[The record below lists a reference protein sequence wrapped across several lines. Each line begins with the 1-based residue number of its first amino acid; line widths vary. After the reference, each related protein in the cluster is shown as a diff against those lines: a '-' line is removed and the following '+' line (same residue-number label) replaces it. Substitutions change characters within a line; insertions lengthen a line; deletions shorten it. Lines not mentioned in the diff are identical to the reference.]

1 MNSIPLV
8 SIITP
13 SYNQAD
19 FLEFTIQSV
28 LKQEYLNLEY
38 GIVDGVSTDGSLDIL
53 KKYDPNLSWWISEPD
68 QGQAQAINKGITRT
82 SGNIIAWINSD
93 DIYLPNAIMQA
104 VTAIEEYDVDLV
116 YGDAITIDEAGYPLN
131 ELMFSDWDL
140 QDLLR
145 FRVICQPAVF
155 MKRAVWE
162 EVQGLSSDLHYM
174 LDHQLWIKIASRFQV
189 KHIPSFWAASRS
201 HGQAKNV
208 AFAAGFSAEILQ
220 LLTWIETDANLAA
233 LFEEDQNRIKGG
245 AYRLSARYLLDGDF
259 PAEAFKQ
266 YCRAIRFWPSYALNH
281 WRRMIF
287 ALVSIA
293 TRIRISSFQRQT
305 GIPHLSDNKRLGDWP
320 GLNFPGNGLPTKK
333 H

>member
-8 SIITP
+8 SIVTP
-13 SYNQAD
+13 SYNQVD
-19 FLEFTIQSV
+19 FLGDTIQSV
-28 LKQEYLNLEY
+28 LKQDYLNLEY
-38 GIVDGVSTDGSLDIL
+38 GIVDGGSTDGSLDIL
-53 KKYDPNLSWWISEPD
+53 KKYDSHLSWWISEPD
-68 QGQAQAINKGITRT
+68 QGQSQAINKGMERT
-82 SGNIIAWINSD
+82 SGDIIAWINSD
-93 DIYLPNAIMQA
+93 DVYLPNAILQA
-104 VTAIEEYDVDLV
+104 VTALEEYDVDLV

-140 QDLLR
+140 PDLLR

-162 EVQGLSSDLHYM
+162 EVQGLSLDLHYM
-174 LDHQLWIKIASRFQV
+174 LDHQLWIKIASRFRV
-189 KHIPSFWAASRS
+189 KHVPSFWAAARS

-208 AFAAGFSAEILQ
+208 AFAAEFSAEILK

-259 PAEAFKQ
+259 PAKAFKQ
-266 YCRAIRFWPSYALNH
+266 YCQAIRFWPSYALNH

-287 ALVSIA
+287 ALASIA
-293 TRIRISSFQRQT
+293 TGIGISRFQRHT
-305 GIPHLSDNKRLGDWP
+305 GIPHVSDKRKLRDWP
-320 GLNFPGNGLPTKK
+320 GLNIPGNGFSTKK
-333 H
+333 Y

>member
-19 FLEFTIQSV
+19 FLEYTIQSV
-28 LKQEYLNLEY
+28 LKQDYLNLEY
-38 GIVDGVSTDGSLDIL
+38 GIVDGGSTDGSLDIL
-53 KKYDPNLSWWISEPD
+53 KKYDPHLSWWISEPD
-68 QGQAQAINKGITRT
+68 QGQAQAIKNRKAGGRIQQKV
-82 SGNIIAWINSD
+82 WINSD
-93 DIYLPNAIMQA
+93 DIYLPNAVKQA
-104 VTAIEEYDVDLV
+104 VKALEEYEVDLV
-116 YGDAITIDEAGYPLN
+116 FGDAVTIDEAGYPLN
-131 ELMFSDWDL
+131 ELMFSNWDL
-140 QDLLR
+140 SDLLR

-155 MKRAVWE
+155 MRRVVWE

-189 KHIPSFWAASRS
+189 KHIPSFWAASRH

-220 LLTWIETDANLAA
+220 LLTWIETEATLGA

-259 PAEAFKQ
+259 PAKAFNH
-266 YCRAIRFWPSYALNH
+266 YCQAVRFWPSYALNH

-293 TRIRISSFQRQT
+293 TGIRISRFQRQS
-305 GIPHLSDNKRLGDWP
+305 GSPHLADNKRLRDWP
-320 GLNFPGNGLPTKK
+320 GLNFPGNEFTTKK
-333 H
+333 Y

>member
-19 FLEFTIQSV
+19 FLEYTIQSV
-28 LKQEYLNLEY
+28 LKQDYLNLEY
-38 GIVDGVSTDGSLDIL
+38 GIVDGDSTDGSQDIL
-53 KKYDPNLSWWISEPD
+53 KKYDPHLSWWISEPD
-68 QGQAQAINKGITRT
+68 QGQAQAINKGMART

-93 DIYLPNAIMQA
+93 DIYLPNAIKQA
-104 VTAIEEYDVDLV
+104 VKAIEEHEVDLV
-116 YGDAITIDEAGYPLN
+116 FGDAVTIDEAGYPLN
-131 ELMFSDWDL
+131 ELMFSNWDL
-140 QDLLR
+140 ADLLR

-189 KHIPSFWAASRS
+189 KHIPSFWAASRH

-220 LLTWIETDANLAA
+220 LLTWIETEATLGA
-233 LFEEDQNRIKGG
+233 LFEEENRIKGG

-259 PAEAFKQ
+259 PAKAFKH
-266 YCRAIRFWPSYALNH
+266 YCQAIRFWPSYALNH

-287 ALVSIA
+287 ALISIA
-293 TRIRISSFQRQT
+293 TGIRISRFQRQS
-305 GIPHLSDNKRLGDWP
+305 GSPQLADKEMLKDWP
-320 GLNFPGNGLPTKK
+320 GLNFPGNEFPTKK
-333 H
+333 N

>member
-13 SYNQAD
+13 SYNQVD
-19 FLEFTIQSV
+19 FLEKTIQSV
-28 LKQEYLNLEY
+28 LKQDYLNLEY

-53 KKYDPNLSWWISEPD
+53 KKYDPHLSWWISEPD
-68 QGQAQAINKGITRT
+68 QGQAQAINKGIARTR
-82 SGNIIAWINSD
+82 GKIIAWINSD
-93 DIYLPNAIMQA
+93 DIYLPNAITQA
-104 VTAIEEYDVDLV
+104 VKAIEEEDVDLV
-116 YGDAITIDEAGYPLN
+116 FGDAVTIDEAGYPLN

-140 QDLLR
+140 PDLLR

-155 MKRAVWE
+155 MKRAVWDD
-162 EVQGLSSDLHYM
+162 VQGLSSDLHYM
-174 LDHQLWIKIASRFQV
+174 LDHQLWIKIASRFRV

-208 AFAAGFSAEILQ
+208 AFAADFSDEILQ
-220 LLTWIETDANLAA
+220 LLTWIETDTNLAA

-259 PAEAFKQ
+259 PAKALKQ
-266 YCRAIRFWPSYALNH
+266 YSQAIRFWPSYALNH

-293 TRIRISSFQRQT
+293 TGIRISSFQRRT
-305 GIPHLSDNKRLGDWP
+305 GVPHLSDKQILRDWP
-320 GLNFPGNGLPTKK
+320 GLNFPGNGFPIKEY
-333 H
+333 

>member
-8 SIITP
+8 SIVTP
-13 SYNQAD
+13 SYNQVD
-19 FLEFTIQSV
+19 FLGDTIQSV
-28 LKQEYLNLEY
+28 LKQDYLNLEY
-38 GIVDGVSTDGSLDIL
+38 GIVDGGSTDGSLDIL
-53 KKYDPNLSWWISEPD
+53 KKYDSHLSWWISEPD
-68 QGQAQAINKGITRT
+68 QGQAQAINKGVART

-93 DIYLPNAIMQA
+93 DIYLPNAILQA
-104 VTAIEEYDVDLV
+104 VTALEEYDVDLV

-131 ELMFSDWDL
+131 ELMFGDWDL
-140 QDLLR
+140 PDLLR

-174 LDHQLWIKIASRFQV
+174 LDHQLWIKIASQFRV
-189 KHIPSFWAASRS
+189 KHIPSFWAAARS

-208 AFAAGFSAEILQ
+208 AFAAEFSAEILH
-220 LLTWIETDANLAA
+220 LLTWIETDANLVA

-259 PAEAFKQ
+259 PAKAFKQ
-266 YCRAIRFWPSYALNH
+266 YCQAIRFWPSYALNH

-293 TRIRISSFQRQT
+293 TGIGISRFQRHT
-305 GIPHLSDNKRLGDWP
+305 GIPHVSDKRKLRDWP
-320 GLNFPGNGLPTKK
+320 GLNIPGNGFSTKK
-333 H
+333 Y

>member
-13 SYNQAD
+13 SYNQVD
-19 FLEFTIQSV
+19 FLEETIQSV
-28 LKQEYLNLEY
+28 LKQDYLNLEY

-53 KKYDPNLSWWISEPD
+53 KKYDPHLSWWISEPD
-68 QGQAQAINKGITRT
+68 QGQAQAINKGIARTR
-82 SGNIIAWINSD
+82 GKIIAWINSD
-93 DIYLPNAIMQA
+93 DIYLPNAITQA
-104 VTAIEEYDVDLV
+104 VKAIEEEDVDLV
-116 YGDAITIDEAGYPLN
+116 FGDAVTIDETGYPLN
-131 ELMFSDWDL
+131 ELMFGDWNL
-140 QDLLR
+140 PDLLR

-162 EVQGLSSDLHYM
+162 DVQGLSLDLHYM
-174 LDHQLWIKIASRFQV
+174 LDHQLWIKIASRFRV

-208 AFAAGFSAEILQ
+208 AFAADFSDEILQ

-259 PAEAFKQ
+259 PSKAFKQ
-266 YCRAIRFWPSYALNH
+266 YCQAIRFWPSYALNH

-293 TRIRISSFQRQT
+293 TGIRISSFQRRT
-305 GIPHLSDNKRLGDWP
+305 GVPHLSDKQILRDWP
-320 GLNFPGNGLPTKK
+320 GLNFPGNGFPIKEY
-333 H
+333 

>member
-19 FLEFTIQSV
+19 FLEYTIQSV
-28 LKQEYLNLEY
+28 LKQDYLNLEY
-38 GIVDGVSTDGSLDIL
+38 GIVDGGSADGSLDIL
-53 KKYDPNLSWWISEPD
+53 KKYDPHLSWWISEPD
-68 QGQAQAINKGITRT
+68 QGQAQAINKGIART

-93 DIYLPNAIMQA
+93 DIYLPNAIKQA
-104 VTAIEEYDVDLV
+104 VKAIEEYEVDLV
-116 YGDAITIDEAGYPLN
+116 FGDAVTIDEAGYPLN
-131 ELMFSDWDL
+131 ELMFSNWDL
-140 QDLLR
+140 PDLLR

-174 LDHQLWIKIASRFQV
+174 LDHQLWIKIASQFQV
-189 KHIPSFWAASRS
+189 KHIPAFWAASRH

-220 LLTWIETDANLAA
+220 LLTWIETEETLGA
-233 LFEEDQNRIKGG
+233 LFEEDQNRIRGG

-259 PAEAFKQ
+259 PAKAFKH
-266 YCRAIRFWPSYALNH
+266 YCQAIRFWPSYALIH

-287 ALVSIA
+287 ALISIA
-293 TRIRISSFQRQT
+293 TGIRISSFQRQT
-305 GIPHLSDNKRLGDWP
+305 GSPHLSNKKRLRDWP
-320 GLNFPGNGLPTKK
+320 GLNFLENEFPTKK
-333 H
+333 Y

>member
-13 SYNQAD
+13 SYNQVD
-19 FLEFTIQSV
+19 FLEETIQSV
-28 LKQEYLNLEY
+28 LKQDYLNLEY
-38 GIVDGVSTDGSLDIL
+38 GIVDGVSTDGSLDII
-53 KKYDPNLSWWISEPD
+53 KKYDSHLSWWISEPD
-68 QGQAQAINKGITRT
+68 QGQAQAINKGIARTR
-82 SGNIIAWINSD
+82 GKIIAWINSD
-93 DIYLPNAIMQA
+93 DIYLPNAIIQA
-104 VTAIEEYDVDLV
+104 VKAIEEEDVDLV
-116 YGDAITIDEAGYPLN
+116 FGDAVTIDETGYPLN

-140 QDLLR
+140 PDLLR

-174 LDHQLWIKIASRFQV
+174 LDHQLWIKIASRFRV
-189 KHIPSFWAASRS
+189 KHIPSFWAASRF

-208 AFAAGFSAEILQ
+208 AFAADFSDEILQ

-233 LFEEDQNRIKGG
+233 FFEEDQNRIKGG

-259 PAEAFKQ
+259 PAKSLKHYSQ
-266 YCRAIRFWPSYALNH
+266 AIKFWPSYALNH

-293 TRIRISSFQRQT
+293 TGIRISSFQRRT
-305 GIPHLSDNKRLGDWP
+305 GVPHLSDKQILRDWP
-320 GLNFPGNGLPTKK
+320 GLNFPENGFPIKEY
-333 H
+333 

>member
-19 FLEFTIQSV
+19 FLEYTIQSV
-28 LKQEYLNLEY
+28 LKQDYLNLEY
-38 GIVDGVSTDGSLDIL
+38 GIVDGGSADGSLDIL
-53 KKYDPNLSWWISEPD
+53 KKYDPHLSWWISEPD
-68 QGQAQAINKGITRT
+68 QGQAQAINKGMART

-93 DIYLPNAIMQA
+93 DIYLPNAIKQA
-104 VTAIEEYDVDLV
+104 VKAIEEHEVDLV
-116 YGDAITIDEAGYPLN
+116 FGDAVTIDETGCPLN
-131 ELMFSDWDL
+131 ELMFSNWDL
-140 QDLLR
+140 ADLLR

-174 LDHQLWIKIASRFQV
+174 LDHQLWIKIASQFRV
-189 KHIPSFWAASRS
+189 KHIPSFWAASR
-201 HGQAKNV
+201 HHEQAKNV

-220 LLTWIETDANLAA
+220 LLTWIETEATLGT

-259 PAEAFKQ
+259 PAKAFKH
-266 YCRAIRFWPSYALNH
+266 YCQAIRFWPSYALNH

-287 ALVSIA
+287 ALISIA
-293 TRIRISSFQRQT
+293 TGIRISRFQRQS
-305 GIPHLSDNKRLGDWP
+305 GSPHLADKEMLRDWP
-320 GLNFPGNGLPTKK
+320 GLNFPGNEFPTKK
-333 H
+333 Y

>member
-19 FLEFTIQSV
+19 FLEYTIQSV
-28 LKQEYLNLEY
+28 LKQDYLNLEY
-38 GIVDGVSTDGSLDIL
+38 GIVDGGSADGSLDIL
-53 KKYDPNLSWWISEPD
+53 KKYDPHLSWWISEPD
-68 QGQAQAINKGITRT
+68 QGQAQAINKGIART

-93 DIYLPNAIMQA
+93 DIYLPNAIKQA
-104 VTAIEEYDVDLV
+104 VKAIEEHEVDLV
-116 YGDAITIDEAGYPLN
+116 FGDAVTIDEAGYPLN

-140 QDLLR
+140 SDLLR

-155 MKRAVWE
+155 MKREVWE
-162 EVQGLSSDLHYM
+162 EVQGLNSDLHYM
-174 LDHQLWIKIASRFQV
+174 LDHQLWIKIASRFRV

-208 AFAAGFSAEILQ
+208 AFAAGFSDEILQ
-220 LLTWIETDANLAA
+220 LLTWIETDPKLAA

-259 PAEAFKQ
+259 PAKAFKQ
-266 YCRAIRFWPSYALNH
+266 YCQAIRFWPSYALNH

-287 ALVSIA
+287 ALISIA
-293 TRIRISSFQRQT
+293 TGIRISSFQRQT
-305 GIPHLSDNKRLGDWP
+305 GSPHLSDKKRLRDWP
-320 GLNFPGNGLPTKK
+320 GLNFPGNEFPTKK
-333 H
+333 Y